1 MSCQKRLV
9 GKKAKEKNNYP
20 FQVGLINW
28 IILLISITL
37 WLLALSIRVL
47 NTFVYSLDFIH
58 IFYHYTYFFKAV
70 KLNTKFDD
78 RA

>member
-9 GKKAKEKNNYP
+9 GKKGKGKNNDP

-37 WLLALSIRVL
+37 WLLALSIYQCCTHLCVFSRFY
-47 NTFVYSLDFIH
+47 TF
-58 IFYHYTYFFKAV
+58 FYHYTYFFKAV
-70 KLNTKFDD
+70 KIKAKF
-78 RA
+78 